1 MKYVKVA
8 QTNEL
13 NAGEKKKISLEGK
26 EILMTN
32 IQNSYY
38 AIENI
43 CPHMGGSLY
52 EGKLNGNH
60 IICPKHGSIFDVT
73 TGKVIQSGKLFF
85 LKVKVH
91 DLHNYPIKI
100 EGTDILLG
108 IE

>member
-8 QTNEL
+8 KTNEL

-38 AIENI
+38 AIENT

-91 DLHNYPIKI
+91 DLHSYPIKI